1 MYFIPFIGRL
11 IDKIGVKKVLYFDAL
26 SFIFVYISYGLLVY
40 GLVSGYVPK
49 SGIYVSIAY
58 SIVIIDKMSS
68 QMGMARTIYLKDI
81 LVKRSDFTPSMSL
94 GMSMD
99 HTVSIAA
106 AFIGGFIWQSVGA
119 HYVFFGVAILSLLN
133 VYIARKI

>member
-99 HTVSIAA
+99 HTVSIRSSLYWWVYLA
-106 AFIGGFIWQSVGA
+106 IGRSTLCFLRGR
-119 HYVFFGVAILSLLN
+119 
-133 VYIARKI
+133 YIVLIKRIYCT